1 MASTNKLYPPIIAGV
16 LPAFYKVERSV
27 GDTTPW
33 VIKITVPFGMN

>member
-16 LPAFYKVERSV
+16 LPAFYKVERLA

-33 VIKITVPFGMN
+33 IIKITVPFGMN